1 MCVSLK
7 EWRDDRLTWE
17 AEEFDNLTQFVVD
30 SPLIWTPEL
39 ALINAY
45 ESLTF
50 LYIYIYSNLIRVHY
64 SLYKHIILCAH
75 I

>member
-1 MCVSLK
+1 VRLSVFDWAYYIFTVLATVPRRLCVSLK

-45 ESLTF
+45 E
-50 LYIYIYSNLIRVHY
+50 
-64 SLYKHIILCAH
+64 
-75 I
+75 